1 MKKYNEEH
9 EWVEVEGDIAT
20 VGISS
25 YAVEQLGDL
34 TFFELPE
41 MDAEVSMGD
50 SVAFVESVKAASDIY
65 TPISGEICEINETLL
80 DEPEQVNQDA
90 QGTFVFKLKM
100 SNADELDSLMNDAMS
115 LLRDKEES
123 YGNFVCF
130 FSKKT

>member
-41 MDAEVSMGD
+41 MDTEVSMGD

-80 DEPEQVNQDA
+80 DEPELINQDA
-90 QGTFVFKLKM
+90 QGTFIYKLKV
-100 SNADELDSLMNDAMS
+100 SNADELDSLMDEDAYQKFCES
-115 LLRDKEES
+115 L
-123 YGNFVCF
+123 
-130 FSKKT
+130 